1 MATKD
6 RPHREVRK
14 KPKAASTTKPIIQP
28 LLDAPPQNVEVV
40 RPRRKPRTVEESA
53 TE

>member
-14 KPKAASTTKPIIQP
+14 KPKVATTKPAIQP
-28 LLDAPPQNVEVV
+28 LLDAPPQSVEVI
-40 RPRRKPRTVEESA
+40 RPRRKPRTVEESEA
-53 TE
+53 E